1 MKLVSVLSISFAF
14 SSLAGATT
22 PAVTPAPPAKE
33 VAPVAAC
40 APAKQLFDAAMLTDT
55 ANLLAGY
62 DVAGPLAAL
71 GNSTGVKSHRD
82 SFQASWAK
90 LDARQLDKVKS
101 FANNEIV
108 PRSGAGP
115 LFYPFSGPDFLYAS
129 ALFPNASSYFLTGL
143 EPVGAV
149 PNLSAMSAAELNASL
164 AGLRKSLYAVLN
176 FSFFKTNDMRVDF
189 RRDKFQ
195 GVVPVLLTFAVK
207 SGFQGHS
214 VQFFTVDKNGVRCN
228 TDAQNLVKVSP
239 GTITGVDLGLKN
251 SSRSTSLTYIS
262 ADIGDNGMARTPQY
276 ANLVR
281 SLKPSAAFLKS
292 ASFLLHKSYFSNI
305 RNLLMEQ
312 SPIILQDDS
321 GIPYR
326 DYAKAGWKETFY
338 GTYVRPIPLFANF
351 LQNDLTAAFKAKG
364 STPLEFG
371 IGYRYG
377 KKDSSLLLMQ
387 KP

>member
-1 MKLVSVLSISFAF
+1 LPAPAPKSAAPV
-14 SSLAGATT
+14 
-22 PAVTPAPPAKE
+22 AVTPI
-33 VAPVAAC
+33 AAAIC
-40 APAKQLFDAAMLTDT
+40 APAKQAFDAATLTDT

-62 DVAGPLAAL
+62 DAAGPLAAL
-71 GNSTGVKSHRD
+71 SSGAGVKTHRD
-82 SFQASWAK
+82 AFQASWAK
-90 LDARQLDKVKS
+90 LDARQLDKVKA
-101 FANNEIV
+101 FANTEVV
-108 PRSGAGP
+108 PRSGSGP

-129 ALFPNASSYFLTGL
+129 ALFPKASSYFLTGL

-149 PNLSAMSAAELNASL
+149 PNLSAMTAAELNASL

-207 SGFQGHS
+207 SGYQVHS
-214 VQFFTVDKNGVRCN
+214 VQFFTVDKNGTRCN
-228 TDAQNLVKVSP
+228 TDAQNLAKVSP

-251 SSRSTSLTYIS
+251 STRTTSVTYVS

-276 ANLVR
+276 AGLVR
-281 SLKPSAAFLKS
+281 NLKPTAAFLKS
-292 ASFLLHKSYFSNI
+292 ASFLLHKGYFSNI

-338 GTYVRPIPLFANF
+338 GNYVRPIPLFGNF

-364 STPLEFG
+364 STALEFG